1 MNWNIE
7 LDGNTPLQLTFVK
20 RRKNGKR
27 NKNYGVK
34 NV

>member
-20 RRKNGKR
+20 RRKSGKR
-27 NKNYGVK
+27 NKK
-34 NV
+34 IWSKK